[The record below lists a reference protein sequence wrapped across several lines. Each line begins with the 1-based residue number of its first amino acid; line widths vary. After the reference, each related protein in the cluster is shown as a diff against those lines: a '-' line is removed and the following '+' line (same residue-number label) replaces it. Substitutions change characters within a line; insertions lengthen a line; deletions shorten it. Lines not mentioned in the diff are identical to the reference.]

1 MTTLKQLATGAQ
13 EPWGVPMDEEFF
25 CGKPCSKYGHLCTKP
40 SGHSGACSHTHVSRA
55 IRTYVDPRAGEKLR
69 CDSYITPGN
78 KGAAKNR
85 GDRCEPVQ
93 YSRQQIYE
101 ANRRGEVGVC
111 IPQRFASTPY
121 DCFKI
126 NIELAIQIVSIKG
139 FDASSAADN
148 MTMNYLVNRAKERY
162 PQRLRCRICQQPILL
177 DDFHTEHGTS
187 GANSAQ
193 LGHIVPH
200 PRGKDQTAHIAGN
213 TQWIHR
219 DCNIIQGEKTE
230 DETLEVLA
238 GILESHGFSVN
249 KEAVA

>member
-1 MTTLKQLATGAQ
+1 
-13 EPWGVPMDEEFF
+13 MDEEFF
-25 CGKPCSKYGHLCTKP
+25 CGKECGKYGHMCTKP
-40 SGHSGACSHTHVSRA
+40 NSHSGACSHTHASRA
-55 IRTYVDPRAGEKLR
+55 VRTYVHHKAGEKLS
-69 CDSYITPGN
+69 CDSYMTPGN

-85 GDRCEPVQ
+85 GNRCDPVQ
-93 YSRQQIYE
+93 YTKQQIYE
-101 ANRRGEVGVC
+101 ANKRGEIGVC

-126 NIELAIQIVSIKG
+126 NIELATQIVSIVRPQHLPLSN
-139 FDASSAADN
+139 DSAI
-148 MTMNYLVNRAKERY
+148 TINYLASRAKEHY
-162 PQRLRCRICQQPILL
+162 PEGLLCRICQKPILL
-177 DDFHTEHGTS
+177 SDFETAHGTS
-187 GANSAQ
+187 GENSAQ
-193 LGHIVPH
+193 LGHINPY

-249 KEAVA
+249 KEAVI